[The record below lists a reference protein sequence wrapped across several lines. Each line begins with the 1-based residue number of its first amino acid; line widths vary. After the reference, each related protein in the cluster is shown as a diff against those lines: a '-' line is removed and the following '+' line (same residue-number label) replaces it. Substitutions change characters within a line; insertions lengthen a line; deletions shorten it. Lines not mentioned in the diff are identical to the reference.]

1 MSGPGTERTFLGRL
15 RHNTADCWHV
25 GFVPEADINTNTGL
39 LNPNQDQRIV
49 LAALLRS
56 IISTGGHNMWR
67 AIMFLVTFIVFAG
80 TNPALADWKSDCL
93 NGVAMIKAELK
104 KKHPQP
110 VLDQLQKALDRV
122 QIEVMEN
129 DWVECREYVVAARK
143 ALQK

>member
-1 MSGPGTERTFLGRL
+1 
-15 RHNTADCWHV
+15 
-25 GFVPEADINTNTGL
+25 
-39 LNPNQDQRIV
+39 
-49 LAALLRS
+49 
-56 IISTGGHNMWR
+56 MWR
-67 AIMFLVTFIVFAG
+67 AIMFLVAFIVFAG

>member
-1 MSGPGTERTFLGRL
+1 ML
-15 RHNTADCWHV
+15 RAMM
-25 GFVPEADINTNTGL
+25 F
-39 LNPNQDQRIV
+39 
-49 LAALLRS
+49 LAAF
-56 IISTGGHNMWR
+56 II
-67 AIMFLVTFIVFAG
+67 FAG
-80 TNPALADWKSDCL
+80 MNPALADWKSDCL

-129 DWVECREYVVAARK
+129 DWVECREYIAAARK